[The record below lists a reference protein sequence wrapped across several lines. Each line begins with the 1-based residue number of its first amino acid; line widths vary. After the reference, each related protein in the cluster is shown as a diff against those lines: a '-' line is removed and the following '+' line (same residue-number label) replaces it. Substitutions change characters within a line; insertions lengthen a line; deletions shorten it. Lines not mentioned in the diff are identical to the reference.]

1 MPTLVGAACPRSADR
16 PAEGRGLLMSPCPT
30 ASSWSAPDGKAGI
43 GRGGQWA
50 WWDAGG
56 SAPWP
61 GTIAW
66 LGSHDRP
73 GSDCL
78 CSRRMPERASVVAGS
93 EEAMTASDPAYESPR
108 DRKRLARQAGLGRL
122 SFISALAGVLV
133 AYGAF
138 ALLAALVGAVAVAI
152 GLDTELASN
161 DWTTFGTGSAV
172 AVTVVAFV
180 AYLFGGYVA
189 GRMARRAGLV
199 NGLAVFA
206 LAVLLVMVVGAIAA
220 SQADTTT
227 IQANLRSLGLPI
239 TATEWARIGTL
250 VGMLVGA
257 GIGGVVGERWHS
269 ELTRW
274 AALGRGSPNP
284 DQDDTERASKAQQ
297 RQPERDIDG
306 DRPAGNR

>member
-1 MPTLVGAACPRSADR
+1 MT
-16 PAEGRGLLMSPCPT
+16 
-30 ASSWSAPDGKAGI
+30 
-43 GRGGQWA
+43 
-50 WWDAGG
+50 
-56 SAPWP
+56 
-61 GTIAW
+61 
-66 LGSHDRP
+66 
-73 GSDCL
+73 GSDP
-78 CSRRMPERASVVAGS
+78 SS
-93 EEAMTASDPAYESPR
+93 ESPR

-138 ALLAALVGAVAVAI
+138 ALLAALVGAVAV

-161 DWTTFGTGSAV
+161 DWATLGRGSAV
-172 AVTVVAFV
+172 TVTVVAFV

-206 LAVLLVMVVGAIAA
+206 LAVLLVVVVGAIAA
-220 SQADTTT
+220 SQTDTEA

-239 TATEWARIGTL
+239 TATEWAQIGTVAGIGTL

-269 ELTRW
+269 DLARW
-274 AALGRGSPNP
+274 AALGRGSPDR
-284 DQDDTERASKAQQ
+284 DQDGRDRASQAQEGQPQ
-297 RQPERDIDG
+297 RDVEG
-306 DRPAGNR
+306 DWPPGIPDSSA

>member
-1 MPTLVGAACPRSADR
+1 
-16 PAEGRGLLMSPCPT
+16 
-30 ASSWSAPDGKAGI
+30 
-43 GRGGQWA
+43 
-50 WWDAGG
+50 
-56 SAPWP
+56 
-61 GTIAW
+61 
-66 LGSHDRP
+66 
-73 GSDCL
+73 
-78 CSRRMPERASVVAGS
+78 MPERVSDVAGS
-93 EEAMTASDPAYESPR
+93 EEHMTGSAPGNDSPR

-138 ALLAALVGAVAVAI
+138 ALLAALVGAVAVAV
-152 GLDTELASN
+152 GVDAELASN
-161 DWTTFGTGSAV
+161 DWTTFGMGSAV
-172 AVTVVAFV
+172 TATVVAFV

-199 NGLAVFA
+199 NGLAVFVLA
-206 LAVLLVMVVGAIAA
+206 LVVAVVVGAIVA
-220 SQADTTT
+220 SQADTAT

-239 TATEWARIGTL
+239 TATEWAQIGTAAGIGTL

-257 GIGGVVGERWHS
+257 AIGGVVGERWHS

-284 DQDDTERASKAQQ
+284 DQDDRDRAGQAQE
-297 RQPERDIDG
+297 RQPERDIEG

>member
-1 MPTLVGAACPRSADR
+1 MT
-16 PAEGRGLLMSPCPT
+16 
-30 ASSWSAPDGKAGI
+30 
-43 GRGGQWA
+43 
-50 WWDAGG
+50 G
-56 SAPWP
+56 SGP
-61 GTIAW
+61 GN
-66 LGSHDRP
+66 
-73 GSDCL
+73 
-78 CSRRMPERASVVAGS
+78 
-93 EEAMTASDPAYESPR
+93 ESPR

-122 SFISALAGVLV
+122 SFISVLAGVLV

-161 DWTTFGTGSAV
+161 DWATFGRGSAV
-172 AVTVVAFV
+172 TVTVLAFV

-206 LAVLLVMVVGAIAA
+206 LAVLLVVGVGAIAA
-220 SQADTTT
+220 SQADTEA
-227 IQANLRSLGLPI
+227 IQANLRGLGVPI
-239 TATEWARIGTL
+239 TATEWARIGTVAGIGTL

-284 DQDDTERASKAQQ
+284 DQDDSDRASKAQQ
-297 RQPERDIDG
+297 GQPQRGIEG
-306 DRPAGNR
+306 DRPAGSP

>member
-1 MPTLVGAACPRSADR
+1 
-16 PAEGRGLLMSPCPT
+16 
-30 ASSWSAPDGKAGI
+30 
-43 GRGGQWA
+43 
-50 WWDAGG
+50 
-56 SAPWP
+56 
-61 GTIAW
+61 
-66 LGSHDRP
+66 
-73 GSDCL
+73 
-78 CSRRMPERASVVAGS
+78 
-93 EEAMTASDPAYESPR
+93 MTESDPRHESPR

-161 DWTTFGTGSAV
+161 DWTTFGMGSAV
-172 AVTVVAFV
+172 TVTVVAFV

-206 LAVLLVMVVGAIAA
+206 LAVVLVVLVGAIVA
-220 SQADTTT
+220 SQTDTGT

-239 TATEWARIGTL
+239 TAAEWARIGTAAGIGTL

-284 DQDDTERASKAQQ
+284 DQDDRDRAGQAQE
-297 RQPERDIDG
+297 RQPERDIEG
-306 DRPAGNR
+306 DRPDGNR

>member
-1 MPTLVGAACPRSADR
+1 
-16 PAEGRGLLMSPCPT
+16 
-30 ASSWSAPDGKAGI
+30 
-43 GRGGQWA
+43 
-50 WWDAGG
+50 
-56 SAPWP
+56 
-61 GTIAW
+61 
-66 LGSHDRP
+66 
-73 GSDCL
+73 
-78 CSRRMPERASVVAGS
+78 
-93 EEAMTASDPAYESPR
+93 MTESDPRHESPR

-161 DWTTFGTGSAV
+161 DWTTFGMGSAV
-172 AVTVVAFV
+172 TVTVVAFV

-206 LAVLLVMVVGAIAA
+206 LAVLLVMVVGAIVA
-220 SQADTTT
+220 SQTDTEAV
-227 IQANLRSLGLPI
+227 QANLRSLGLPI
-239 TATEWARIGTL
+239 TATEWARIGT
-250 VGMLVGA
+250 VAGIGTLVGA

-284 DQDDTERASKAQQ
+284 DQDDRDRAGQAQERH
-297 RQPERDIDG
+297 PERDIEG

>member
-1 MPTLVGAACPRSADR
+1 
-16 PAEGRGLLMSPCPT
+16 
-30 ASSWSAPDGKAGI
+30 
-43 GRGGQWA
+43 
-50 WWDAGG
+50 
-56 SAPWP
+56 
-61 GTIAW
+61 
-66 LGSHDRP
+66 
-73 GSDCL
+73 
-78 CSRRMPERASVVAGS
+78 
-93 EEAMTASDPAYESPR
+93 MTESDPRHESPR

-138 ALLAALVGAVAVAI
+138 ALLAALVGAVAVAVAI

-161 DWTTFGTGSAV
+161 DWTTFGMGSAV
-172 AVTVVAFV
+172 TVTVVAFV

-206 LAVLLVMVVGAIAA
+206 LAVLLVMVVGAIVA
-220 SQADTTT
+220 SQTDPEAV
-227 IQANLRSLGLPI
+227 QANLRSLGLPI
-239 TATEWARIGTL
+239 TATEWARIGTVAGIGTL

-284 DQDDTERASKAQQ
+284 DQDDRDRVGQAQE
-297 RQPERDIDG
+297 RQPERDIEG

>member
-1 MPTLVGAACPRSADR
+1 MLDLSTPDQSHDLLDGGCLCCGGWRV
-16 PAEGRGLLMSPCPT
+16 RGLSLL
-30 ASSWSAPDGKAGI
+30 DGEEPMT
-43 GRGGQWA
+43 
-50 WWDAGG
+50 G
-56 SAPWP
+56 S
-61 GTIAW
+61 
-66 LGSHDRP
+66 DP
-73 GSDCL
+73 GS
-78 CSRRMPERASVVAGS
+78 
-93 EEAMTASDPAYESPR
+93 ESPR

-122 SFISALAGVLV
+122 SFISVLAGVLV

-138 ALLAALVGAVAVAI
+138 ALLGALVGTVSVAI

-161 DWTTFGTGSAV
+161 DWTTLGRGSAV

-206 LAVLLVMVVGAIAA
+206 LAVLLIVVVGAIAA
-220 SQADTTT
+220 SQADTEA
-227 IQANLRSLGLPI
+227 IQVNLRSLGLPI
-239 TATEWARIGTL
+239 TGAEWARIGTVAGIGTL

-284 DQDDTERASKAQQ
+284 DQDDTERASKAQE
-297 RQPERDIDG
+297 RQPERDIEG
-306 DRPAGNR
+306 DQLAGNR

>member
-1 MPTLVGAACPRSADR
+1 
-16 PAEGRGLLMSPCPT
+16 
-30 ASSWSAPDGKAGI
+30 
-43 GRGGQWA
+43 
-50 WWDAGG
+50 
-56 SAPWP
+56 
-61 GTIAW
+61 
-66 LGSHDRP
+66 
-73 GSDCL
+73 
-78 CSRRMPERASVVAGS
+78 VAGS
-93 EEAMTASDPAYESPR
+93 DPGFESPR
-108 DRKRLARQAGLGRL
+108 DRKRLARKAGLGRL

-138 ALLAALVGAVAVAI
+138 ALLAALVGAVAVAL
-152 GLDTELASN
+152 GLDAQLGSN
-161 DWTTFGTGSAV
+161 DWTTLGKGSAV
-172 AVTVVAFV
+172 TVTVVAFV

-206 LAVLLVMVVGAIAA
+206 LAVLLVVVVGAIVA
-220 SQADTTT
+220 SQTDTGT

-239 TATEWARIGTL
+239 TAAEWARIGTAAGIGTL

-274 AALGRGSPNP
+274 AALGRGSPDH
-284 DQDDTERASKAQQ
+284 DQDDTEQASQVRE
-297 RQPERDIDG
+297 RQPERDIEG

>member
-1 MPTLVGAACPRSADR
+1 
-16 PAEGRGLLMSPCPT
+16 
-30 ASSWSAPDGKAGI
+30 
-43 GRGGQWA
+43 
-50 WWDAGG
+50 
-56 SAPWP
+56 
-61 GTIAW
+61 
-66 LGSHDRP
+66 
-73 GSDCL
+73 
-78 CSRRMPERASVVAGS
+78 
-93 EEAMTASDPAYESPR
+93 MTESDPRPESPR

-161 DWTTFGTGSAV
+161 DWTTFGMGSAV
-172 AVTVVAFV
+172 TVTVVAFV

-206 LAVLLVMVVGAIAA
+206 LAVVVVGAIAA
-220 SQADTTT
+220 SQTDTEAV
-227 IQANLRSLGLPI
+227 QANLRSLGLPI
-239 TATEWARIGTL
+239 TATDWARIGTVAGIGTL

-284 DQDDTERASKAQQ
+284 DQDDRDRAGQAQE
-297 RQPERDIDG
+297 RQPEHDIEG

>member
-1 MPTLVGAACPRSADR
+1 
-16 PAEGRGLLMSPCPT
+16 
-30 ASSWSAPDGKAGI
+30 
-43 GRGGQWA
+43 
-50 WWDAGG
+50 
-56 SAPWP
+56 
-61 GTIAW
+61 
-66 LGSHDRP
+66 
-73 GSDCL
+73 
-78 CSRRMPERASVVAGS
+78 
-93 EEAMTASDPAYESPR
+93 MTESDPRHESPR

-161 DWTTFGTGSAV
+161 DWTTFGMGSAV
-172 AVTVVAFV
+172 TVTVVAFV

-206 LAVLLVMVVGAIAA
+206 LAVVLVVVVGAIAA
-220 SQADTTT
+220 SQTDTEAV
-227 IQANLRSLGLPI
+227 QANLRSLGLPI
-239 TATEWARIGTL
+239 TATEWARIGTVAGIGTL

-284 DQDDTERASKAQQ
+284 DQDDRDRAGQAQE
-297 RQPERDIDG
+297 RQPERDIEG

>member
-1 MPTLVGAACPRSADR
+1 MVIAGW
-16 PAEGRGLLMSPCPT
+16 EELMTGPYP
-30 ASSWSAPDGKAGI
+30 
-43 GRGGQWA
+43 GQ
-50 WWDAGG
+50 
-56 SAPWP
+56 
-61 GTIAW
+61 
-66 LGSHDRP
+66 
-73 GSDCL
+73 
-78 CSRRMPERASVVAGS
+78 
-93 EEAMTASDPAYESPR
+93 ESPR

-138 ALLAALVGAVAVAI
+138 ALLAALVAAVAVAI
-152 GLDTELASN
+152 GLDTELAGN
-161 DWTTFGTGSAV
+161 DWATFGRGSAV
-172 AVTVVAFV
+172 TVTVVAFV

-206 LAVLLVMVVGAIAA
+206 LAVLLVVVVGVIAA
-220 SQADTTT
+220 SQTDTGT

-239 TATEWARIGTL
+239 TGAEWARIGTAAGIGTL

-257 GIGGVVGERWHS
+257 SIGGVIGERWHS

-284 DQDDTERASKAQQ
+284 DQDDTDRASQAQK

-306 DRPAGNR
+306 DRPASGR

>member
-1 MPTLVGAACPRSADR
+1 M
-16 PAEGRGLLMSPCPT
+16 
-30 ASSWSAPDGKAGI
+30 
-43 GRGGQWA
+43 GGPMT
-50 WWDAGG
+50 G
-56 SAPWP
+56 SGP
-61 GTIAW
+61 GN
-66 LGSHDRP
+66 
-73 GSDCL
+73 
-78 CSRRMPERASVVAGS
+78 
-93 EEAMTASDPAYESPR
+93 ESPR

-138 ALLAALVGAVAVAI
+138 ALLAALVGAVAVTL

-161 DWTTFGTGSAV
+161 DWTTFGMGSAV
-172 AVTVVAFV
+172 TVTVVAFV

-206 LAVLLVMVVGAIAA
+206 LGVVLILVVGAIAA
-220 SQADTTT
+220 SQTDTEAV
-227 IQANLRSLGLPI
+227 QANLRSLGLPI
-239 TATEWARIGTL
+239 TAAEWARIGTAAGIGTL

-274 AALGRGSPNP
+274 AAVGRGSPNQA
-284 DQDDTERASKAQQ
+284 QDDGERAGQAQEG
-297 RQPERDIDG
+297 QPERDVEG
-306 DRPAGNR
+306 DRPAGNW

>member
-1 MPTLVGAACPRSADR
+1 MADAYAGSVVVER
-16 PAEGRGLLMSPCPT
+16 VEAMS
-30 ASSWSAPDGKAGI
+30 
-43 GRGGQWA
+43 
-50 WWDAGG
+50 
-56 SAPWP
+56 
-61 GTIAW
+61 
-66 LGSHDRP
+66 
-73 GSDCL
+73 GSD
-78 CSRRMPERASVVAGS
+78 PGF
-93 EEAMTASDPAYESPR
+93 ESPR

-122 SFISALAGVLV
+122 SFISVLAGVLV

-152 GLDTELASN
+152 DLDTELASN
-161 DWTTFGTGSAV
+161 DWATFGMGSAV
-172 AVTVVAFV
+172 TVTVVAFV

-206 LAVLLVMVVGAIAA
+206 LAVVLVVVVGAIAA
-220 SQADTTT
+220 SQADTGT

-239 TATEWARIGTL
+239 TGAEWARIGTMAGIGTL

-274 AALGRGSPNP
+274 AAVGRGSPDH
-284 DQDDTERASKAQQ
+284 DQDDPDQASQAQEH
-297 RQPERDIDG
+297 QPEHDIG
-306 DRPAGNR
+306 GERPAGNP

>member
-1 MPTLVGAACPRSADR
+1 MTG
-16 PAEGRGLLMSPCPT
+16 
-30 ASSWSAPDGKAGI
+30 PDP
-43 GRGGQWA
+43 GQ
-50 WWDAGG
+50 
-56 SAPWP
+56 
-61 GTIAW
+61 
-66 LGSHDRP
+66 
-73 GSDCL
+73 
-78 CSRRMPERASVVAGS
+78 
-93 EEAMTASDPAYESPR
+93 ESPR

-138 ALLAALVGAVAVAI
+138 ALLAALVGAVAVA
-152 GLDTELASN
+152 LDTELASN
-161 DWTTFGTGSAV
+161 DWTTFGMGSAV
-172 AVTVVAFV
+172 TVTVVAFV

-206 LAVLLVMVVGAIAA
+206 LAVLLVVVVGAIVA
-220 SQADTTT
+220 SQADTAT

-239 TATEWARIGTL
+239 TATEWARIGTVAGMGTL

-257 GIGGVVGERWHS
+257 GIGGVIGERWHS

-274 AALGRGSPNP
+274 AALGRGRPNP
-284 DQDDTERASKAQQ
+284 DQDDTERASQAQE
-297 RQPERDIDG
+297 RHPERDIEG